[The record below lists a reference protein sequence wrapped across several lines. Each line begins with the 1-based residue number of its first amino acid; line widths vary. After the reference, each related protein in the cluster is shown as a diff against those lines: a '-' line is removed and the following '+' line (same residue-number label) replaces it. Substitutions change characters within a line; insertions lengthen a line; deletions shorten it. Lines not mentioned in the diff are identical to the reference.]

1 MDRSQPTSPQTPDTA
16 AAALATPPEQA
27 LDHGFAQTPESTAG
41 PQQEPMAPE
50 HEQARQDAAQAH
62 AEGTISR
69 AEYEAIQQQLQEKES
84 ILKQIQQVAEQQRA
98 EQADRQYREQLRS
111 RLTDEVKRS
120 MPRADQEEIEGV
132 VSSIY
137 GLMNGEVTSL
147 TQKYQQDMENYHRE
161 VEQAFLAATLPG
173 FADDLIKQH
182 NLPPE
187 VRDDLL
193 SFRDQNAMAQY
204 ALRVKAVQQQYQSQ
218 YQQQAQQ
225 QAIAQ
230 QAQQM
235 RGGGVFNVGGV
246 NAGTVPERPFDA
258 GTSAELMP
266 ALRDILGL

>member
-1 MDRSQPTSPQTPDTA
+1 MDRNPLSFPDTPDTA
-16 AAALATPPEQA
+16 AAAVATPPDQA

-41 PQQEPMAPE
+41 HPQEPMAPE
-50 HEQARQDAAQAH
+50 HEQARQEAEQQH

-69 AEYEAIQQQLQEKES
+69 AEYEAIQQQLQEKDS

-98 EQADRQYREQLRS
+98 EQQERTYREQLRS
-111 RLTDEVKRS
+111 RVTDEVKRS
-120 MPRADQEEIEGV
+120 MPRADQEEIEQAV
-132 VSSIY
+132 NALY
-137 GLMNGEVTSL
+137 GLMNSEVSTL
-147 TQKYQQDMENYHRE
+147 TQKYQQDMESYHRE

-173 FADDLIKQH
+173 FADDLIKRH

-204 ALRVKAVQQQYQSQ
+204 ALRVKAVQQQMQSQ

-230 QAQQM
+230 QAQQK
-235 RGGGVFNVGGV
+235 RDGGVFNVGGV
-246 NAGTVPERPFDA
+246 NAGTVPERPFQP
-258 GTSAELMP
+258 GTTGELMP